1 MSSVLKNGSFDV
13 LKVSE
18 INNTQTSLIGQNE
31 SITKRYEVLRE
42 QLEHALKA
50 KDQAISYNAF
60 LENQLYKA
68 REEIKR
74 LNEEINELVQKGYN
88 V

>member
-1 MSSVLKNGSFDV
+1 MSSVLKNGSYND
-13 LKVSE
+13 LIVSE
-18 INNTQTSLIGQNE
+18 INNTQTSIIGQNE
-31 SITKRYEVLRE
+31 SITQRYEALKE
-42 QLEHALKA
+42 QLEIALQTKE
-50 KDQAISYNAF
+50 QAINYNAF

-74 LNEEINELVQKGYN
+74 LNEEINELVQKRYN

>member
-1 MSSVLKNGSFDV
+1 MSSVIKNGSYHD

-31 SITKRYEVLRE
+31 SITKRYEVLKE
-42 QLEHALKA
+42 QLETALAA
-50 KDQAISYNAF
+50 KDQAIAYNAI
-60 LENQLYKA
+60 LENLLYKA

-74 LNEEINELVQKGYN
+74 LNEEINNLTRK
-88 V
+88 

>member
-31 SITKRYEVLRE
+31 PITKRYEALKE
-42 QLEHALKA
+42 QLEIALKT
-50 KDQAISYNAF
+50 KDQAIAYNAI
-60 LENQLYKA
+60 LENLLYKA
-68 REEIKR
+68 EQEIKR
-74 LNEEINELVQKGYN
+74 LNEEINQLTRK
-88 V
+88 